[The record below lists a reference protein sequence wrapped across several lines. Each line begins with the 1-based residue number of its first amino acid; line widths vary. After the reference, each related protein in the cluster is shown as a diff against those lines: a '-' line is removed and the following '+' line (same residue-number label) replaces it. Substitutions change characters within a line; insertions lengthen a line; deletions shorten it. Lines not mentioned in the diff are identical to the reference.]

1 MCCNKTNMSK
11 YLVFIPQILVLL
23 LLCLEFVLQLAFPS
37 NAFYN
42 IKQQYAFFYD
52 AAIAMFIISSSLLWI
67 SFYPPFKE
75 FNLQTKILY
84 AFLSIWI
91 LALNFTIHLE
101 WQTFVL
107 FALYAIYYGIR
118 NKHFRIPDFMFWLA
132 VMYFSWHLI
141 SLIWMPEFNK
151 GLNRLLFVYLLFLVV
166 PIVFCL
172 IEIKQNMRDMILL
185 LFFRFMFVFVGIS
198 LCCWIAQSVYLNMP
212 ISDWFVIKKATFNDI
227 AVYDYIFAWS
237 NYYHPTY
244 NAVAYLFALACGF
257 YMWQKKLD
265 ISRVNTIELAI
276 YTCMSLVLVLITQSR
291 IGIITWFLVFV
302 LGIAY
307 LLRRHKKLIIFGTS
321 LSFIMLV
328 IAMYFAS
335 PFIESFFKDTAR
347 VQNFGTA
354 FAYIKTN
361 YLLGTGV
368 EGIRAIM
375 DSEEF
380 AHSLGYEFAYVGLAN
395 PHHQFIGDLMQT
407 GIVGV
412 LLSLAMTIYL
422 FVISIKRHN
431 YPLLVFMVIFFMIM
445 QIEMPFYLPKGTMFF
460 LAFVF
465 LLCPQSASNS
475 R

>member
-1 MCCNKTNMSK
+1 MSK
-11 YLVFIPQILVLL
+11 YFVFIPQIVVVL
-23 LLCLEFVLQLAFPS
+23 LLCLEFALQLAFPS
-37 NAFYN
+37 NAFSDL
-42 IKQQYAFFYD
+42 KQQYSFFYD
-52 AAIAMFIISSSLLWI
+52 TAIAILIVISSLWLL
-67 SFYPPFKE
+67 FYPAFKE
-75 FNLQTKILY
+75 ANLETRFLY

-101 WQTFVL
+101 WQTFIL

-132 VMYFSWHLI
+132 VMYFAWHLI
-141 SLIWMPEFNK
+141 SLLWMLEFSK
-151 GLNRLLFVYLLFLVV
+151 GLNRLLFVYLLFLLV

-172 IEIKQNMRDMILL
+172 VEIKQNMRDTILL

-198 LCCWIAQSVYLNMP
+198 LCCWIAQSVHLNMP
-212 ISDWFVIKKATFNDI
+212 ITDWFVIKKAAFNGV

-244 NAVAYLFALACGF
+244 NAIAYLFALACGF
-257 YMWQKKLD
+257 YMWQRKLD
-265 ISRVNTIELAI
+265 ILHVNTIELAL
-276 YTCMSLVLVLITQSR
+276 YSCMSLVLVLITQSR
-291 IGIITWFLVFV
+291 IGIITWLLVFA
-302 LGIAY
+302 LGVVY
-307 LLRRHKKLIIFGTS
+307 LLRRHKKFIIFGIVIS
-321 LSFIMLV
+321 SIMLI
-328 IAMYFAS
+328 IAMFFAS
-335 PFIESFFKDTAR
+335 SFIESFFRDPVR
-347 VQNFGTA
+347 VQNFDTA

-361 YLLGTGV
+361 YLYGTGV

-380 AHSLGYEFAYVGLAN
+380 AHSIGYDFAHVGLAN
-395 PHHQFIGDLMQT
+395 PHHQFVGDLMQT
-407 GIVGV
+407 GLVGL

-422 FVISIKRHN
+422 FVISIKRRN

-445 QIEMPFYLPKGTMFF
+445 QIEMPFYLPKGTMYF

-465 LLCPQSASNS
+465 LLCPQSESSS